1 MQWSESLAVRNERMR
16 FGLEK
21 GDDCVFVA
29 LLGCKIERG
38 LAEGTVA
45 RVDGLKEIR

>member
-1 MQWSESLAVRNERMR
+1 MR

-21 GDDCVFVA
+21 DGDRVFIA

-38 LAEGTVA
+38 LAEGAVA
-45 RVDGLKEIR
+45 RVNDLKETRSQYQ